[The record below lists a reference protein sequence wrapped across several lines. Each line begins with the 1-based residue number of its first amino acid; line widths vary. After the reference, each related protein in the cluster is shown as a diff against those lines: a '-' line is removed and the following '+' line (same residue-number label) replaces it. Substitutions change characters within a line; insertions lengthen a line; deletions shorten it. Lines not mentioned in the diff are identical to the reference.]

1 MKMWELATGL
11 MTPLTNEEDDL
22 LLKLI
27 DNEKVKLSEREEMI
41 AQQLTQK
48 NALIREETETSYIFK
63 VNFSVDLW
71 KD

>member
-1 MKMWELATGL
+1 MKVWELASGI

-27 DNEKVKLSEREEMI
+27 VDEKVKLSEREEI
-41 AQQLTQK
+41 VAQQLTQK

-63 VNFSVDLW
+63 VNFSAELW